1 MIRRDTIASLAVA
14 LAMLALVGLAGLAG
28 PAAAGSIGAG
38 VHYLKTVGD
47 IKETSGIDENAFG
60 FIGSYQHGA
69 GMLKL
74 EGDVEWVNDYLGSGH
89 SMIEPQAYA
98 LVGNSLYAGA
108 GIGIGYIDDNWQD
121 KPFYALR
128 AGYKLPLSA
137 FSLDGFASYRFQKL
151 DTIEGATSD
160 DLDSITFGLIA
171 RF

>member
-1 MIRRDTIASLAVA
+1 MIRRSAIASLVVA
-14 LAMLALVGLAGLAG
+14 LATLALAAG

-47 IKETSGIDENAFG
+47 IKDSQGVDENAFG
-60 FIGSYQHGA
+60 LIGSYQHGA

-74 EGDVEWVNDYLGSGH
+74 EGDVEWINDYLGSDH

-98 LVGNSLYAGA
+98 LVGNNLYAGA

-121 KPFYALR
+121 RPFYALR
-128 AGYKLPLSA
+128 AGYKMPLAA

-151 DTIEGATSD
+151 EAVQGATSD
-160 DLDSITFGLIA
+160 DLDSITFGVIA

>member
-1 MIRRDTIASLAVA
+1 MIRRAAIASLAVA
-14 LAMLALVGLAGLAG
+14 LAALALAAA
-28 PAAAGSIGAG
+28 PAAAGIGVG

-47 IKETSGIDENAFG
+47 IKDEAGFDENAFG
-60 FIGSYQHGA
+60 FIGSFQSGGA

-74 EGDVEWVNDYLGSGH
+74 EGDVEWVPDYLGSDH
-89 SMIEPQAYA
+89 DMIEPQAYA
-98 LVGNSLYAGA
+98 LVGRNLYAGA

-121 KPFYALR
+121 RPFYALR
-128 AGYKLPLSA
+128 AGYALPLAA

-160 DLDSITFGLIA
+160 DLDAITFGVIA

>member
-1 MIRRDTIASLAVA
+1 MIRRTALTSLVVA
-14 LAMLALVGLAGLAG
+14 LAALLLAAA

-47 IKETSGIDENAFG
+47 IKDTPGFDENALG
-60 FIGSYQHGA
+60 FIGSYQDGN

-74 EGDVEWVNDYLGSGH
+74 EGDVEWINDFGGSDH

-98 LVGNSLYAGA
+98 LIGNHLYGGA

-121 KPFYALR
+121 APFFALR
-128 AGYKLPLSA
+128 AGYAMPLQA
-137 FSLDGFASYRFQKL
+137 FTLDGFASYRFQNAETL
-151 DTIEGATSD
+151 QGATSD
-160 DLDSITFGLIA
+160 DLNSVTFGVIA